1 MNSMELKRLSDEAK
15 RRPINVIG
23 VVKHGGRMQIV
34 GNDIAAV
41 IVAIRAASISVYG
54 WDASTLDD
62 VPVIAIDNN
71 YWRDVE
77 KRLIAMGYVAS
88 VIEAPKPEA
97 TETAEAA

>member
-1 MNSMELKRLSDEAK
+1 MNYLELQRLSDEVK
-15 RRPINVIG
+15 QRPIKMIG
-23 VVKHGGRMQIV
+23 VVKHDGRMQIV

-54 WDASTLDD
+54 WDALTLDG

-77 KRLIAMGYVAS
+77 KKLISMGYFAS
-88 VIEAPKPEA
+88 VIDAPA
-97 TETAEAA
+97 TEQQAEAA